1 MANGWIKSL
10 QCKSKV
16 LDDVVSSHNQ
26 YRLLRN
32 SGSCKNGVRSLKDV
46 VKTAQERRPKKFKQ
60 PNKPPPLP
68 PPPPPISAPGIESD
82 QTVPRSTASTSARHA
97 RTMSESY
104 FPALTELPE
113 GHASRNVVEIIFH
126 TSWSPKAFSGRIEV
140 LFKVQNL
147 PRTVARFEE
156 YREAVKSR
164 AASCGGGEDRARCV
178 ADGNE
183 VMRFFCLGP
192 TAGGAYETGGCSGWS
207 LNSGKGTTI
216 CTYSG
221 SGGAHESGGAGR
233 GRRAMLVCRVIAGRV
248 YQQLGKDSILEEE
261 RVGYDSVSG
270 DNGELLV
277 FDSRAVLPC
286 FLIIYKI

>member
-1 MANGWIKSL
+1 M
-10 QCKSKV
+10 
-16 LDDVVSSHNQ
+16 
-26 YRLLRN
+26 
-32 SGSCKNGVRSLKDV
+32 
-46 VKTAQERRPKKFKQ
+46 VKAAQERRPRKFK
-60 PNKPPPLP
+60 PPKPPPLP
-68 PPPPPISAPGIESD
+68 PQNSMPEIESD
-82 QTVPRSTASTSARHA
+82 QPVQRSRPSASARHA

-113 GHASRNVVEIIFH
+113 GHPSRNVVEIIFH
-126 TSWSPKAFSGRIEV
+126 TSWSPKSFSGRIEV

-156 YREAVKSR
+156 YREVVKSR
-164 AASCGGGEDRARCV
+164 ASCGGGEERARCV

-183 VMRFFCLGP
+183 VMRFYCLGP
-192 TAGGAYETGGCSGWS
+192 TTGGAYETGGCSGWS

-216 CTYSG
+216 CTFSG
-221 SGGAHESGGAGR
+221 SGDAHESGGGGR

-248 YQQLGKDSILEEE
+248 YQQVGKDSIHEE

-270 DNGELLV
+270 ENGELLV